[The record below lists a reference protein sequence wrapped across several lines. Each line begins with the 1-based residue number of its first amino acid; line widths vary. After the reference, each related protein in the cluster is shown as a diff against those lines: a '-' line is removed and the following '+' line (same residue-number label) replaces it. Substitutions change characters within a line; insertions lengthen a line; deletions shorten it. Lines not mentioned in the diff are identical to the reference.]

1 MKEPDVPLLIEA
13 LRGDATQREA
23 AIARLIIVGTRAV
36 GRLVETYQAASDRAL
51 QIAIL
56 RVLEASGDQRVL
68 GVIQHAVAAR
78 GDLAIAGIAVLRELL
93 GRPQGS
99 TDVTA
104 LDLLLAIARDSSCE
118 RRVRAAAVQALDDAP
133 EDVRKA
139 VTALTSDQSPDDA
152 LWEDA
157 IAGQLP
163 DAPGGLRDAIPA
175 HASTAHLADL
185 RRLIEAV
192 GARELGEAQPAAARE
207 WLALRGAIHQALAL
221 RGSRIA
227 LYDLRETFER
237 STGSLP
243 SAFLGAVQT
252 VGDGS
257 CLEPLAT
264 AFSRTSDARWQH
276 QLAQAFHE
284 IVRRERI
291 TKRHSAF
298 RRALAR
304 APEIGGGGVR

>member
-1 MKEPDVPLLIEA
+1 MKDSDVPLLIEA

-23 AIARLIIVGTRAV
+23 AIARLTIVGTRAV
-36 GRLVETYQAASDRAL
+36 GGLVETYQATSDRPL

-56 RVLEASGDQRVL
+56 RVLEASGDARVL
-68 GVIQHAVAAR
+68 GVVQHAIAGR

-93 GRPQGS
+93 GRRQGS
-99 TDVTA
+99 TEVEA
-104 LDLLLAIARDSSCE
+104 LDLLLAIARDPSAE
-118 RRVRAAAVQALDDAP
+118 RRVRAAAVQALDNAP

-139 VTALTSDQSPDDA
+139 MGALGGEPSTDDA

-157 IAGQLP
+157 IAGHLP
-163 DAPGGLRDAIPA
+163 DAPGGLRDALPA
-175 HASTAHLADL
+175 HAASAPLADL

-192 GARELGEAQPAAARE
+192 AAREQQASGPAAARE

-227 LYDLRETFER
+227 LYDLRDTFER
-237 STGSLP
+237 AAGALP
-243 SAFLGAVQT
+243 SSFLGAVQMA
-252 VGDGS
+252 GDES
-257 CLEPLAT
+257 CLEPLAA
-264 AFSRTSDARWQH
+264 AFARTGDQRWRH

-284 IVRRERI
+284 IVKRERM
-291 TKRHSAF
+291 TKRHSAL

-304 APEIGGGGVR
+304 APQIGGG

>member
-1 MKEPDVPLLIEA
+1 MTDPDVPTLIEA
-13 LRGDATQREA
+13 LRGDGNRREA
-23 AIARLIIVGTRAV
+23 AIARLLIVGTRAV
-36 GRLVETYQAASDRAL
+36 GGLLETYQATSDRPL

-56 RVLEASGDQRVL
+56 RVLEASGDVRAL
-68 GVIQHAVAAR
+68 GVAQHAIAGR

-93 GRPQGS
+93 GRRQGS
-99 TDVTA
+99 TEVDA
-104 LDLLLAIARDSSCE
+104 LDLLLAIARDPSAE
-118 RRVRAAAVQALDDAP
+118 RRVRAAAVRALDNAP

-139 VTALTSDQSPDDA
+139 MGALGGEQSPDDA

-157 IAGQLP
+157 IAGHLP

-175 HASTAHLADL
+175 HAASAPLADL

-192 GARELGEAQPAAARE
+192 GARQQQASGQAAARE

-227 LYDLRETFER
+227 LYDLRDTFEQAA
-237 STGSLP
+237 GALP
-243 SAFLGAVQT
+243 SSFLGAVQM
-252 VGDGS
+252 VGDES
-257 CLEPLAT
+257 CLEPLAA
-264 AFSRTSDARWQH
+264 AFGRTGDERWQH

-284 IVRRERI
+284 IVRRERM
-291 TKRHSAF
+291 TKRHSAL

-304 APEIGGGGVR
+304 APAIGGG

>member
-1 MKEPDVPLLIEA
+1 MKDSDVPLLIEA
-13 LRGDATQREA
+13 LRGHATQREA
-23 AIARLIIVGTRAV
+23 AIARLTIVGTRAI
-36 GRLVETYQAASDRAL
+36 GGLVETYRATSDRSL

-56 RVLEASGDQRVL
+56 RVLEASGDARAL
-68 GVIQHAVAAR
+68 GVVRHAVAGR

-93 GRPQGS
+93 GRRQGS
-99 TDVTA
+99 IEVEA
-104 LDLLLAIARDSSCE
+104 LDLLLAITRDPSAE
-118 RRVRAAAVQALDDAP
+118 RRVRAAAMLALDNAP

-139 VTALTSDQSPDDA
+139 IGPFDPDQSPDDA

-157 IAGQLP
+157 IAGHLP
-163 DAPGGLRDAIPA
+163 DAPGSLRDAIPA
-175 HASTAHLADL
+175 HAATAPLADL

-192 GARELGEAQPAAARE
+192 NAREQQAPGEAAARE

-227 LYDLRETFER
+227 LYDLRDTFER
-237 STGSLP
+237 AAGALP
-243 SAFLGAVQT
+243 SSFLGAVQMA
-252 VGDGS
+252 GDES

-264 AFSRTSDARWQH
+264 AFARTGDERWQH

-284 IVRRERI
+284 IVKRERM
-291 TKRHSAF
+291 TKRHSAL

-304 APEIGGGGVR
+304 APGIGGA